1 MTIWYTTGSK
11 KMKSK
16 IINLIVLSIVL
27 CLFEIKVNA
36 QNGCDLCGPASGTA
50 KNVASGMFS
59 ATIGAACESRG
70 LYSFA
75 VGYVARAMNTN
86 AIAMGKNVKAMAA
99 NSMVIGTGSS
109 STESRMLINN
119 VSNSLMIGFNSALP
133 TLFITKSSAYNTTG
147 KVGIGN
153 VTSPQ
158 AKLHIKSDSNE
169 DAGLIVEPANMSKM
183 AYIQLFDESNRI
195 SVHPNSGLSIKSQ
208 NAKINLD
215 AKQVLLNAQVTI
227 NAPQGFSEEN
237 DYALA
242 VPGGILTTKVLV
254 KDVEDWY
261 DIVFEENYKLLS
273 IEEIRHYIR
282 ENGHLPDIPSGQDIF
297 VNGYDMVE
305 MDGLLLKKIEELTLY
320 TIELNDLIKRQ
331 QEIIDSLL
339 SK

>member
-1 MTIWYTTGSK
+1 M
-11 KMKSK
+11 
-16 IINLIVLSIVL
+16 LIVL
-27 CLFEIKVNA
+27 CLCEVSINA
-36 QNGCDLCGPASGTA
+36 QNGCDLCGPDVGTYKNIASG
-50 KNVASGMFS
+50 GYS
-59 ATIGAACESRG
+59 ATIGAGCESRG
-70 LYSFA
+70 LYSFS
-75 VGYVARAMNTN
+75 VGYVAKSYMANT
-86 AIAMGKNVKAMAA
+86 IAMGKFVKAQAQ
-99 NSMVIGTGSS
+99 NTIVIGSGYGNA
-109 STESRMLINN
+109 ESRLLTNN
-119 VSNSLMIGFNSALP
+119 ISNSLMIGFNSTLP
-133 TLFITKSSAYNTTG
+133 TLFVSKSSNYNTTG

-183 AYIQLFDESNRI
+183 AYIQLFDENNRI

>member
-1 MTIWYTTGSK
+1 
-11 KMKSK
+11 MKSK

-75 VGYVARAMNTN
+75 AGYVARAMNTN
-86 AIAMGKNVKAMAA
+86 AIAMGKNVKAMAS

-158 AKLHIKSDSNE
+158 AKLHIKSDSGE
-169 DAGLIVEPANMSKM
+169 DAGVVIEPSNSSRM
-183 AYIQLFDESNRI
+183 AYIQLFDENNRI
-195 SVHPNSGLSIKSQ
+195 SVMPNSGLSIMSK
-208 NAKINLD
+208 NAKINFE
-215 AKQVLLNAQVTI
+215 ANQVLMNAQVTI
-227 NAPQGFSEEN
+227 NAPQGFSKEN

-242 VPGGILTTKVLV
+242 VPGGIMTTKVLV

-261 DIVFEENYKLLS
+261 DIVFEDDYKLMS
-273 IEEIRHYIR
+273 IDKVKKYID
-282 ENGHLPDIPSGQDIF
+282 ENGHLPDIPSGQDVF
-297 VNGYDMVE
+297 TNGYNMVE

-320 TIELNDLIKRQ
+320 TIELNNLVKRQ
-331 QEIIDSLL
+331 QEIIESLQ
-339 SK
+339 SE